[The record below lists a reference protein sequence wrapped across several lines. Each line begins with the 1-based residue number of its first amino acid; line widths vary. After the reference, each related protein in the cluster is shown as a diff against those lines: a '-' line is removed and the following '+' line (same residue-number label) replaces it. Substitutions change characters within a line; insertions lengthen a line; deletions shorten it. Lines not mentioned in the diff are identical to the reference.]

1 MSMVSKIITYVIVIV
16 SLIFLTTLLIIN
28 VDKMEEPKQFMINGG
43 TFDLDAYII
52 ITDDTSYAASYATQI
67 LSQPYTNE
75 DFKAR
80 GLTLSDELG
89 TTFVIWL
96 PIKSADDTSIV
107 HHELLHLTYSMLHA
121 VGIELS
127 PETEEVYTYQLQ
139 HFSKQFYNQI
149 KPKQ

>member
-1 MSMVSKIITYVIVIV
+1 MSMVNKIITYVIGIMLVIV
-16 SLIFLTTLLIIN
+16 LMSLLIIN
-28 VDKMEEPKQFMINGG
+28 MDKMEEPKQFMITGG
-43 TFDLDAYII
+43 TFDLDAYVI
-52 ITDDTSYAASYATQI
+52 ITDDTAYAANYATQI
-67 LSQPYTNE
+67 LSEPYTNE

-96 PIKSADDTSIV
+96 PIKSAEDTSIV

-127 PETEEVYTYQLQ
+127 LETEEVYTYQLQ
-139 HFSKQFYNQI
+139 YLSKQFYNQI
-149 KPKQ
+149 NKIE

>member
-1 MSMVSKIITYVIVIV
+1 MVNKIITYVLGIILVIV
-16 SLIFLTTLLIIN
+16 LMSLLIIN
-28 VDKMEEPKQFMINGG
+28 INKMEEPKQFMITGG

-52 ITDDTSYAASYATQI
+52 ITDDTAYAASYATQI
-67 LSQPYTNE
+67 LSETYTNE

-139 HFSKQFYNQI
+139 YLSKQFYNQI
-149 KPKQ
+149 NKIE

>member
-1 MSMVSKIITYVIVIV
+1 MNMVNKIITYVLGIISVIV
-16 SLIFLTTLLIIN
+16 LMSLLITN
-28 VDKMEEPKQFMINGG
+28 MDKMEEPKQFVITGG
-43 TFDLDAYII
+43 TFDLDAYVI
-52 ITDDTSYAASYATQI
+52 ITDDTAYAASYATQV
-67 LSQPYTNE
+67 LSETYTNE

-96 PIKSADDTSIV
+96 PINSVEDTSIV

-139 HFSKQFYNQI
+139 HLSKQFYNQI
-149 KPKQ
+149 KPKE

>member
-1 MSMVSKIITYVIVIV
+1 MIT
-16 SLIFLTTLLIIN
+16 
-28 VDKMEEPKQFMINGG
+28 GG
-43 TFDLDAYII
+43 TFDLDAYVI
-52 ITDDTSYAASYATQI
+52 ITDDTAYAASYATQV
-67 LSQPYTNE
+67 LGETYTNE

-96 PIKSADDTSIV
+96 PINSVEDTSIV

-139 HFSKQFYNQI
+139 YLSKQFYNQI

>member
-1 MSMVSKIITYVIVIV
+1 MSMVNKIITYVLGIILVIV
-16 SLIFLTTLLIIN
+16 LMSLLIIN
-28 VDKMEEPKQFMINGG
+28 INKMEEPKQFMITGG

-52 ITDDTSYAASYATQI
+52 ITDDTAYAASYATQI
-67 LSQPYTNE
+67 LSETYTNE

-139 HFSKQFYNQI
+139 YLSKQFYNQI
-149 KPKQ
+149 NKIE

>member
-1 MSMVSKIITYVIVIV
+1 MSMVNKIITYVITIA
-16 SLIFLTTLLIIN
+16 LLTILVTLLIIN
-28 VDKMEEPKQFMINGG
+28 VDKMEEPKQFMITGG

-52 ITDDTSYAASYATQI
+52 ITDDTSYAVSYATQM
-67 LSQPYTNE
+67 LSEPYTNE

-139 HFSKQFYNQI
+139 HLSKQFYNQI
-149 KPKQ
+149 NKIQ

>member
-1 MSMVSKIITYVIVIV
+1 MSMANKILTYVLGIMSVII
-16 SLIFLTTLLIIN
+16 LMGLLIIN
-28 VDKMEEPKQFMINGG
+28 IDKMEEPKQFMITGG
-43 TFDLDAYII
+43 TFDLDAYVV
-52 ITDDTSYAASYATQI
+52 ITDDTAYAASYATQI
-67 LSQPYTNE
+67 LSETYTNE

-96 PIKSADDTSIV
+96 PTKSSEDTSIV

-139 HFSKQFYNQI
+139 YLSKQFYNQI
-149 KPKQ
+149 NKIE